1 MNYAGFGKRLVA
13 FIIDSI
19 IGFIL
24 GTFLGVLVGF
34 LYGMTDG
41 AAAKSEQELM
51 TVSMNLGFLAYLL
64 ANWLYFAGME
74 SSSSQAT
81 LGKKYLG
88 LCVADT
94 DGDPIN
100 FGRATVRYIG
110 KNVALLLFPL
120 GPLIYTV
127 SGLGGYMLAAF
138 TPEHRALHD
147 YIGGT
152 VVLEQ

>member
-1 MNYAGFGKRLVA
+1 MNYASFGKRLIA
-13 FIIDSI
+13 FIIDII
-19 IGFIL
+19 IGGIL
-24 GTFLGVLVGF
+24 GGFFAFAVAF
-34 LYGMTDG
+34 LYGMSD
-41 AAAKSEQELM
+41 AAASKTPEELIR
-51 TVSMNLGFLAYLL
+51 VSSNLGMMASLL
-64 ANWLYFAGME
+64 VNWLYFAGME

-94 DGDPIN
+94 DGDAIN

-110 KNVALLLFPL
+110 KNVALLLLPL
-120 GPLIYTV
+120 GPLILLV
-127 SGLGGYMLAAF
+127 GSLAGYMLAAF
-138 TPEHRALHD
+138 TPDHRALHD